1 MAHFMRRL
9 SLAMSQ
15 CVVRQNEKGPTLW
28 GPSRIQMSL
37 RQFFQLHFELQAVGV
52 SLIGGIVH
60 HLGEQPVGLV
70 YVWLEAPDGGL
81 HLPVVQIP
89 VPVPVPVVVLPG
101 ND

>member
-1 MAHFMRRL
+1 MVHFMQCL

-37 RQFFQLHFELQAVGV
+37 LQFFQLHFELQAVGV

-60 HLGEQPVGLV
+60 HLGEQPAGLV

-89 VPVPVPVVVLPG
+89 VPVVVLPG